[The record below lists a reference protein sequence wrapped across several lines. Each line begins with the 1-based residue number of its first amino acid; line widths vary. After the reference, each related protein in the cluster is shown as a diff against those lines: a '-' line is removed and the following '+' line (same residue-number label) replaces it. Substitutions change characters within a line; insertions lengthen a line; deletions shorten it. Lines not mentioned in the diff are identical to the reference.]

1 MFGSK
6 KQTLIIE
13 GMMCMHCAAHVEEAL
28 NKLPGVKGA
37 KVDLAK
43 KSATVK
49 VEQPLGRDVYEKA
62 IADAGYKLVE
72 VSE

>member
-6 KQTLIIE
+6 KQILTVE

-28 NKLPGVKGA
+28 QKLPGVKSA

-43 KSATVK
+43 KTATVK
-49 VEQPLGRDVYEKA
+49 VDTEIDKAAYEKA
-62 IADAGYKLVE
+62 IADAGYRLVE
-72 VSE
+72 VA

>member
-6 KQTLIIE
+6 KQILTVE

-28 NKLPGVKGA
+28 QKLPGVKSA

-43 KSATVK
+43 KTATVK
-49 VEQPLGRDVYEKA
+49 VDTEIDKATYEKA
-62 IADAGYKLVE
+62 IADAGYRLVE
-72 VSE
+72 VA